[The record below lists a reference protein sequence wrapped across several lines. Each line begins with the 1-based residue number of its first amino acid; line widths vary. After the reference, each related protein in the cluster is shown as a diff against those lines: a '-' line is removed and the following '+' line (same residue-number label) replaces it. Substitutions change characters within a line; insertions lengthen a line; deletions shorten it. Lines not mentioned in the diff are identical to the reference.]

1 MLVELN
7 QSHVPEHRTA
17 PALTEE
23 HIEDLLSEKLLEGY
37 QLIEKSCPECA
48 TPLIKMENNPQEVD
62 GNLLNTPVLI
72 PNRNPEKPFD
82 AVAGVPLC
90 VACNSHVVT
99 QECEMN
105 ILERHET
112 SNGSVAD
119 RPDPA
124 PKSKDAP
131 VIDLT
136 AVASNDDAEGFEE
149 VEYAVR

>member
-7 QSHVPEHRTA
+7 HSHVPEQRTA
-17 PALTEE
+17 GALTEE
-23 HIEDLLSEKLLEGY
+23 QVEDLLSERLLEGY

-48 TPLIKMENNPQEVD
+48 TPLLKMDNNPHEVD
-62 GNLLNTPVLI
+62 GNLLNNPVLI
-72 PNRNPEKPFD
+72 PNRNPEKPFEP
-82 AVAGVPLC
+82 VAGVPLC

-105 ILERHET
+105 MLERSEA
-112 SNGSVAD
+112 SNGSITE
-119 RPDPA
+119 RRDPS

-136 AVASNDDAEGFEE
+136 AVASNDDADVGD
-149 VEYAVR
+149 VEYAIR